1 RHQPL
6 ADRRA
11 DLTVSR
17 VKLAVISDRHN
28 FIAPILQQHLPC
40 GAVTLGEAL
49 YIANGPAAHRAFAGH
64 ARVATDGAQAFAFA
78 HSGADGVGDFTGV
91 ICLRHFL
98 LFLTRGTA
106 KVYSKAVSMGI
117 DI

>member
-1 RHQPL
+1 EFLAVSTRGQLRHQPL

-40 GAVTLGEAL
+40 GAVTLAEAID
-49 YIANGPAAHRAFAGH
+49 IADRPAAHRAFAGH
-64 ARVATDGAQAFAFA
+64 ARVATDGAQAFAFG

-91 ICLRHFL
+91 ICLRHSSSFSYA
-98 LFLTRGTA
+98 R
-106 KVYSKAVSMGI
+106 Y
-117 DI
+117 